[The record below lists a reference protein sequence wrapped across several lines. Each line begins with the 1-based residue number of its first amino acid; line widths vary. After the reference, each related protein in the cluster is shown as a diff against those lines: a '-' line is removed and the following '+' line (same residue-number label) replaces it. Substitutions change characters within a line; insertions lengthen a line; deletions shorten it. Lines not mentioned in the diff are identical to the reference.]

1 MRQQVTKKCHWVS
14 QSYLKAFAADPEG
27 KKIWRLG
34 RTSGEPE
41 LKSIEKVAVR
51 FHLYAPM
58 QGGGT
63 RNDSLERKLADLEK
77 WFGEPI
83 WAALCNQD
91 IDLDW
96 PPIRKMLALIVAT
109 TYVRNPVQFEKWKQ
123 MHRRFVEAFDGDGPL
138 PDSMTIGGVRRKV
151 DHSDWPAFRDADD
164 ENMKAAWNDYV
175 GSAGDMA
182 PLLLK
187 MRMVMLVAEKPVFI
201 TSDNPV
207 SVTHPSLQF
216 RGLKDPES
224 MISFPISPTRMLV
237 LDNRHG
243 EPDGVYYPLKDDN
256 ASADNFLTWRNALE
270 HMFSPRHPDEV
281 CAEIVAN
288 EERFLAAAG
297 LAEDAVGC

>member
-1 MRQQVTKKCHWVS
+1 MNRQVTKKCHWVS

-41 LKSIEKVAVR
+41 LKPIEKVAVR
-51 FHLYAPM
+51 FHLYAPK
-58 QGGGT
+58 QADGT
-63 RNDSLERKLADLEK
+63 RNDALERKLADLEK

-109 TYVRNPVQFEKWKQ
+109 TYVRNPVQFDSWKRQ
-123 MHRRFVEAFDGDGPL
+123 HRRFVDTFGGEGRL
-138 PDSMTIGGVRRKV
+138 PDYVTIGGVRHKV
-151 DHSDWPAFRDADD
+151 DPSDWPAFKGASD
-164 ENMKAAWNDYV
+164 EEMKAAWNAYV
-175 GSAGDMA
+175 GAAGDMA

-207 SVTHPSLQF
+207 SVTHPSMQF
-216 RGLKDPES
+216 RGLKDPDT

-237 LDNRHG
+237 MDHLHD

-256 ASADNFLTWRNALE
+256 ASADNLLTWRNALE

-281 CAEIVAN
+281 CAELLAD
-288 EERFLAAAG
+288 EARFAAAAG
-297 LAEDAVGC
+297 STEEVAGR